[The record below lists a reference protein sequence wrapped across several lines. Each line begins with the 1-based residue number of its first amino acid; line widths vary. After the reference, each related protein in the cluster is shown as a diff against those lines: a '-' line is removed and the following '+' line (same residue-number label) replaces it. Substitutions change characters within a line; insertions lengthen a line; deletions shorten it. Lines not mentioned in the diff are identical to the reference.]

1 MHTRGIDKG
10 HFAHANDANGRMVL
24 HLGRHFLETV
34 GDAEEKRSVDLVNLH
49 PVGDGKGLLVQ
60 LDVALGIGI
69 RIDFA
74 GEDGKMGGFG
84 HAPHE
89 EQASHDESHFD
100 GHGEI
105 EHHREH
111 KSDEQHRD
119 VALGVMGEFGEGA
132 PLTHVVTHH
141 NEHAGQTGHG
151 DVGGQRHG
159 HEENKEENGRVYQTG
174 QTRAAAV
181 VDIGHG
187 ARDGARG
194 GNAAEQGR
202 DDVGQPLSHQFLV
215 GVVAIA
221 RHAVGH
227 GGGKQTLNG
236 AEHRNDQGS
245 GQQGAEGREGETA
258 VGSGEQAVP
267 IEIPG
272 GDGGKRGGDA
282 PESVADGGNVR
293 ETLRI
298 GQGHNDRGHDD
309 GHQRTGHPFGHLLR
323 TDNEKYRGDGNRQHG
338 PIHRGDVSEIAHP
351 FIDKTRGDGA
361 RNVQSQK
368 VFDLRGEDG
377 EGDARGEPHHD
388 GIGNELDHAAQAEHP
403 EQHQEDAGH
412 DRGHQQPRQAETLH
426 HSVDDDDESAGG
438 SADLHAASAQSRD
451 DYAGH
456 NGGENPH
463 AGTDGVLHIPT
474 GRGGD
479 GERDGQREGN
489 NADHQPGQQIGR
501 EVGTTIVTKV
511 VQNAGTKTKRVHA
524 KEIGA

>member
-1 MHTRGIDKG
+1 MH
-10 HFAHANDANGRMVL
+10 
-24 HLGRHFLETV
+24 
-34 GDAEEKRSVDLVNLH
+34 
-49 PVGDGKGLLVQ
+49 
-60 LDVALGIGI
+60 
-69 RIDFA
+69 
-74 GEDGKMGGFG
+74 
-84 HAPHE
+84 
-89 EQASHDESHFD
+89 
-100 GHGEI
+100 
-105 EHHREH
+105 
-111 KSDEQHRD
+111 
-119 VALGVMGEFGEGA
+119 
-132 PLTHVVTHH
+132 
-141 NEHAGQTGHG
+141 
-151 DVGGQRHG
+151 
-159 HEENKEENGRVYQTG
+159 QTG

-221 RHAVGH
+221 RHTVGH

-258 VGSGEQAVP
+258 VGGGEQAVP

-282 PESVADGGNVR
+282 PETVADGGNVR

-309 GHQRTGHPFGHLLR
+309 GHQRTGHPFGHPLR
-323 TDNEKYRGDGNRQHG
+323 TDNEKHRGDGNRQHG
-338 PIHRGDVSEIAHP
+338 PIHRSDVSEIAHP

-377 EGDARGEPHHD
+377 EGDARGETHHD

-412 DRGHQQPRQAETLH
+412 DGGHQQPRQAETLH
-426 HSVDDDDESAGG
+426 HSVDDDDEGTGG

-463 AGTDGVLHIPT
+463 SGADGVLHIPT

-511 VQNAGTKTKRVHA
+511 VQNARTKTKRVHA
-524 KEIGA
+524 KGIGA